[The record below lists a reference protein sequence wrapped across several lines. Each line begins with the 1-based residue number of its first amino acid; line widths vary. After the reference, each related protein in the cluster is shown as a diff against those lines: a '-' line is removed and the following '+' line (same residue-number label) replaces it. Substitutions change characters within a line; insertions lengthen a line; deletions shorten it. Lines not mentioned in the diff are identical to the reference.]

1 MYAHKSANVQVHENQ
16 VSGRVVG
23 QLSVCLFEE
32 RSGFK
37 TANYMPFFFLSGPGV
52 NYSGCQITWAK
63 FCKVSH
69 RVNSIH
75 EAAS

>member
-37 TANYMPFFFLSGPGV
+37 TANYMTFFFFQKG
-52 NYSGCQITWAK
+52 
-63 FCKVSH
+63 F
-69 RVNSIH
+69 
-75 EAAS
+75 